1 MSVYRVLG
9 IDPGTRVV
17 GIGVVDR
24 EGTRLSAVAYRTVAP
39 GRMHGDVPGRLKV
52 IHEGIIAAIAEFSPD
67 AVAIEEAYYGKSVQS
82 ALRIGEGR
90 GVALLA
96 AAQAGV
102 AIEQYPPATVKKA
115 VTGSGNAH
123 KSQVGHMVKVL
134 LSIADEVPEDAAD
147 ALAVAICHLNR
158 ASSR

>member
-1 MSVYRVLG
+1 MSAYRVLG
-9 IDPGTRVV
+9 IDPGTRIV
-17 GIGVVDR
+17 GLGVVDR
-24 EGTRLSAVAYRTVAP
+24 EGGRLKVVAFKVVAP
-39 GRMHGDVPGRLKV
+39 GRMKGDIPARLRV
-52 IHEGIIAAIAEFSPD
+52 IHEGITAAIEEFSPD

-90 GVALLA
+90 GVAILA
-96 AAQAGV
+96 AAQAGIAV
-102 AIEQYPPATVKKA
+102 EQYPPATVKKA

-123 KSQVGHMVKVL
+123 KSQVGHMIKVL

-158 ASSR
+158 RR